1 MWLYHGRI
9 NEKHFARFTDTL
21 TVQGK
26 TLAETAVHFNDFDGK
41 MPAKWRSFS
50 AETAE
55 SHNIYPAIDI
65 SFDEDTLRKF
75 ENYLFDGKPV
85 AKLTNCVF
93 RITDYGYL
101 NVMTNFE
108 VENSAA
114 LEAINKLQVN
124 FTRKI
129 SDFIPTLKAVEDE
142 LIAKNYLYK
151 TDDYFGIPNK
161 IKDYILVNK
170 DDTYMYQDLTILS
183 GADVKTGRAPSLQDA
198 EKIERFEVCDWENS
212 PIICVE
218 NQPTA
223 DEIFDII
230 EPVNIPLAEV
240 NLYESVS
247 SINYAIVKL
256 MNEASFEKKRRFFSK
271 NKTAGAYN
279 QFTSSDLRKF
289 TINTH
294 YALHLVTTRKAAITA
309 WQLQFLRKYRDTN
322 PYDENRA
329 DFEKSEEIIA
339 KVIEEKTQES
349 EKGHS
354 NTLEIMFMFLSAITI
369 YSTFVDIVSF
379 FDKNFDNLWLIEL
392 RIFLGIT
399 FVLAVVFFWIIGAK
413 RKK

>member
-21 TVQGK
+21 AAQGK
-26 TLAETAVHFNDFDGK
+26 TLAESAVNFNAFNGK
-41 MPAKWRSFS
+41 MLSKWRQFS
-50 AETAE
+50 AETAD
-55 SHNIYPAIDI
+55 SHNIYPAIDS
-65 SFDEDTLRKF
+65 SFDKDTLHKF
-75 ENYLFDGKPV
+75 ENYLFDGKTV
-85 AKLTNCVF
+85 AKLTDCVF
-93 RITDYGYL
+93 RINDYGYL

-108 VENSAA
+108 VENLAA
-114 LEAINKLQVN
+114 LVIINKLQVN

-129 SDFIPTLKAVEDE
+129 SDFIPTLKTVEDE

-161 IKDYILVNK
+161 IKDYLLVNQ

-183 GADVKTGRAPSLQDA
+183 GADVETGRATSLQGA

-212 PIICVE
+212 PIIYVE
-218 NQPTA
+218 NPPTA

-230 EPVNIPLAEV
+230 EPINIPLAEA

-256 MNEASFEKKRRFFSK
+256 MNEASFEKKQRFFSRK
-271 NKTAGAYN
+271 KTAGAYN

-294 YALHLVTTRKAAITA
+294 YALHLVTTRKAAITS
-309 WQLQFLRKYRDTN
+309 WQLQFLRKYRDAN

-354 NTLEIMFMFLSAITI
+354 NTLEMMFMFLSAITI

-379 FDKNFDNLWLIEL
+379 FDKNYENLWLLEL

-399 FVLAVVFFWIIGAK
+399 FVLAVVFLWILRSK
-413 RKK
+413 QKK